1 MVPYERDFTEFWSDC
16 MKQFLDLNFCR
27 FSHIVEEHSNKLTD
41 FRAVDGNISWIRHA
55 RGVM

>member
-1 MVPYERDFTEFWSDC
+1 